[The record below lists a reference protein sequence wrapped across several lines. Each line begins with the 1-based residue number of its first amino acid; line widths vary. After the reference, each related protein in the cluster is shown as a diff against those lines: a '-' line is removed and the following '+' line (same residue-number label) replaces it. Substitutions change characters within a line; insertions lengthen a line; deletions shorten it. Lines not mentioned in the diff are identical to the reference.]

1 MNTGGSPVKMGRGMR
16 LGLAL
21 CTCAALFVACKDGGG
36 KNDFNPNSKEPMV
49 WGFLSKDFTLGEL
62 TYDKEIDVIDY
73 DGLRMAPIVLLN
85 GSQVDMLGHSP
96 FEYDYGDTN
105 LISAYQKYELEVQHY
120 WGTGFC
126 HVVMPGDFRLTMP
139 PYQYTL
145 GQESTLVSAWRQ
157 SRGAQWYLLSI
168 FVSYDYYDTLGNW
181 DYLQFRLDTL
191 VRDTWVAL
199 PPERIFP
206 PVVGQVI
213 EGDGSVTVQAG
224 YGPAN
229 DPNNIGNPGDIG
241 NVRGNAVGFV
251 NAVNVPPEKYFYVGS
266 PTLTRR
272 APDSRSELER
282 FKARLRSR
290 MPIH

>member
-1 MNTGGSPVKMGRGMR
+1 MKFGLLIL
-16 LGLAL
+16 LGAVLL
-21 CTCAALFVACKDGGG
+21 LSCDDGVG
-36 KNDFNPNSKEPMV
+36 KNDFNPNYKEPMV
-49 WGFLSKDFTLGEL
+49 WGFLSKDFTYGEL
-62 TYDKEIDVIDY
+62 TYGKEINVVDY
-73 DGLRMAPIVLLN
+73 DGLRMMPIVLLN
-85 GSQVDMLGHSP
+85 GSQVDLLDYSP

-105 LISAYQKYELEVQHY
+105 LIPAYQKYELEVQHY

-126 HVVMPGDFRLTMP
+126 HVVMPGDFALTLP
-139 PYQYTL
+139 PKLPLDTFIL
-145 GQESTLVSAWRQ
+145 GQESTLVSAWRP

-168 FVSYDYYDTLGNW
+168 FVRYDYYDTTGAW
-181 DYLQFRLDTL
+181 DDYTFTLDTL
-191 VRDTWVAL
+191 VHDTSFAV

-206 PVVGQVI
+206 PVVGEVI
-213 EGDGSVTVQAG
+213 EGDGSVIVEAG

-229 DPNNIGNPGDIG
+229 EPGNIGNPGDIG

-251 NAVNVPPEKYFYVGS
+251 NAVNAPPEKSFYVGS

-290 MPIH
+290 MPQP